1 MNKINIAIDGPAGA
15 GKSTV
20 ARTAASQLQY
30 VYIDTGAMYRA
41 LTWNAIHH
49 NVDIQDEEGISVLL
63 KKTDIE
69 LLPSPEGNRVFVD
82 GEEVTSAIRSNDVTA
97 AVSDVSAHAKVR
109 RQMVKKQQEL
119 AQNRGA
125 VLDGRDIGT
134 TVLPHA
140 ELKVFLSASVE
151 ERARRRHLENVE
163 KGISSDLQMMMKD
176 IQARDEKDAGR
187 DISPLV
193 QADDAVKVDTT
204 DLSAEEAAAEICEMA
219 RERIHEI

>member
-41 LTWNAIHH
+41 LTWNVIHH
-49 NVDIQDEEGISVLL
+49 NVDIKDEEGISALL

-69 LLPSPEGNRVFVD
+69 LFPSPDGNRVFVD

-97 AVSDVSAHAKVR
+97 AVSDVSAHEEVR

-134 TVLPHA
+134 TVLPDA

-176 IQARDEKDAGR
+176 IQIRDEKDAGR

-193 QADDAVKVDTT
+193 QADDAVMVDTT
-204 DLSAEEAAAEICEMA
+204 DLSAEEAAAEICELA
-219 RERIHEI
+219 GERIHEV